1 MKAMILA
8 AGIGSRLRPL
18 TEDRPK
24 ALVEVGGVP
33 LLELVLRR
41 LLRAGV
47 DQVIIN
53 AFHFADQIELY
64 AAQKRKSGL
73 RVEVS
78 REERLLDTGGGLKN
92 ASWFFDDGRPFFL
105 HNADVLS
112 GVDLTELYRFHLKQE
127 ALATLC
133 VRRRSSS
140 RQLLFD
146 PGGRLCGRRGPSG
159 DQWSGALVEQ
169 AEALAFDGI
178 HVISPRIFI
187 EMTETGA
194 FPILEAYLRLCGLGR
209 RLAAFRC
216 DGSFWSDTGSPEKL
230 EAVRQLT
237 QADGLPE

>member
-1 MKAMILA
+1 MRAMILA

-18 TEDRPK
+18 TNDRPK

-41 LLRAGV
+41 LVNAGV
-47 DQVIIN
+47 DGVIIN
-53 AFHFADQIELY
+53 AFHFAEQIERF

-73 RVEVS
+73 LVEVS
-78 REERLLDTGGGLKN
+78 REEQLLDTGGGLKK

-112 GVDLTELYRFHLKQE
+112 GVDLAGLYRFHLKQE

-140 RQLLFD
+140 RQLLFGQD
-146 PGGRLCGRRGPSG
+146 GRLCGRRGPSG
-159 DQWSGALVEQ
+159 DQWSGAPVNQ

-178 HVISPRIFI
+178 HVISPRIFT
-187 EMTETGA
+187 ELTETGA

-230 EAVRQLT
+230 EAVRRLAQSK
-237 QADGLPE
+237 GLPD